1 MHGGKEASVHE
12 GKKKYHCPLYYLDKK
27 SKENTLCQAR
37 FSNKQGLSKH
47 ISITHLGFKQH
58 RYQFCASKYCSKYRL
73 KKHIKEVH
81 EGK

>member
-1 MHGGKEASVHE
+1 MNCGK
-12 GKKKYHCPLYYLDKK
+12 
-27 SKENTLCQAR
+27 
-37 FSNKQGLSKH
+37 NKQGLSKH